1 MASSCQDVAEAMRQL
16 GALVTHL
23 GLSHVVY
30 LLAGIAEEQQE
41 RSLLLKDPETAT
53 KWAHDGKVL
62 GHAAMSL
69 LE

>member
-1 MASSCQDVAEAMRQL
+1 MARSCPEEIDAMRTL
-16 GALVTHL
+16 GALVKGF

-30 LLAGIAEEQQE
+30 LLADIADEQ
-41 RSLLLKDPETAT
+41 RNVSLSAQDAPTAT

-62 GHAAMSL
+62 GQAAITL